1 MLQAARTSLLVCL
14 AFFGVSACAPVTA
27 PDPIKLSADDFV
39 AKLND
44 EIDARGRAASAA
56 YWVRAT
62 YINEDTQILAAEASE
77 KWLEF
82 HTRAVKEA
90 SVYDGEPMS
99 DEAARALKL
108 LKLGSSAPAPDD
120 ATKRARLA
128 EISTRMPGIYGQGK
142 YCPEDG
148 GPCQDLEA
156 LSAVLAKSRDYDTLL
171 DAWTRW
177 RTISPPM
184 RDDYAEF
191 VALSNEGA
199 RELGFENLG
208 ELWRSGYDMSPA
220 AFADET
226 HRLWNQ
232 VKPLYDELHC
242 AVRVRLNDEY
252 GDARVPLDG
261 PIPAHL
267 LGNMWA
273 QEWSHLYPLMEPFEG
288 VSDLDVTG
296 ALAAQGYTAERMT
309 RTAEDFFVSLGM
321 PALPDAFWSNSML
334 TKPRDREVVCHASA
348 WSVDAPEDVRIKM
361 CITPTQEDLVTIY
374 HELGHIYY
382 YLAYAD
388 VPSIFQEGAHDGFH
402 EGIGDTV
409 TLSMTPSFLESLG
422 LVSDVSTSEEAV
434 INNQMK
440 VALDK
445 IAFLPFG
452 KLIDEWRWKVFSG
465 EIAPEDYNAGWWALR
480 TEYQGIAPPVA
491 RSEAN
496 FDPGAKYHVPG
507 NTPYTRYFL
516 AFILQFQFQRAL
528 CEIAGHDGP
537 LHTCS
542 LYGNKA
548 AGEALWSMMQKGAS
562 QPWQDTL
569 EDLTGSREM
578 DASAIVEYFAPL
590 MAWLEEDNRGRSC
603 GV

>member
-171 DAWTRW
+171 DAWTGW

-321 PALPDAFWSNSML
+321 PALPDPFWSNSML

-578 DASAIVEYFAPL
+578 
-590 MAWLEEDNRGRSC
+590 
-603 GV
+603 

>member
-156 LSAVLAKSRDYDTLL
+156 LSAVLAKSRDYDVLL
-171 DAWTRW
+171 DAWTGW

-321 PALPDAFWSNSML
+321 PALPDPFWSNSML

>member
-62 YINEDTQILAAEASE
+62 YINEDTQILAADASE

-156 LSAVLAKSRDYDTLL
+156 LSAVLAKSRDYDVLL
-171 DAWTRW
+171 DAWTGW

-321 PALPDAFWSNSML
+321 PALPDPFWSNSML

>member
-27 PDPIKLSADDFV
+27 PEPIKLSADDFV

-156 LSAVLAKSRDYDTLL
+156 LSAVLAKSRDYDVLL
-171 DAWTRW
+171 DAWTGW

-542 LYGNKA
+542 LYGNKS

-590 MAWLEEDNRGRSC
+590 MAWLEGDNRGRSC

>member
-1 MLQAARTSLLVCL
+1 MNVPCKSVLLVL
-14 AFFGVSACAPVTA
+14 AGFCGVAACAPVD
-27 PDPIKLSADDFV
+27 DPELPELSAKEFV
-39 AKLND
+39 NELNSEMD
-44 EIDARGRAASAA
+44 EMGRESSAA

-62 YINEDTQILAAEASE
+62 YINEDTAVLASRASE
-77 KWLEF
+77 RWLEF

-90 SVYDGEPMS
+90 ARYEELPKDVET
-99 DEAARALKL
+99 ERALEL

-120 ATKRARLA
+120 TEKRKRLA
-128 EISTRMPGIYGQGK
+128 QIRTHLPGLYGQGK

-148 GPCQDLEA
+148 RPCQDLEE
-156 LSAVLAKSRDYDTLL
+156 LSNIMAKSRDYDELL
-171 DAWTRW
+171 EAWQGW

-184 RDDYAEF
+184 RSDYVEF
-191 VALSNEGA
+191 VQLSNEGA
-199 RELGFENLG
+199 RELGFDDLG
-208 ELWRSGYDMSPA
+208 ELWRAGYDMSPE
-220 AFADET
+220 AFADESR
-226 HRLWNQ
+226 RLWGQ

-242 AVRVRLNDEY
+242 AVRSRLNDVY
-252 GDARVPLDG
+252 GEERVPLDG
-261 PIPAHL
+261 PIPAHIF
-267 LGNMWA
+267 GNMWA
-273 QEWSHLYPLMEPFEG
+273 QEWSHLYPLMEPYEG
-288 VSDLDVTG
+288 LDDLDVTG
-296 ALAAQGYTAERMT
+296 ALEAQEYTAERMT
-309 RTAEDFFVSLGM
+309 RSAESFFTSLGM

-361 CITPTQEDLVTIY
+361 CIEPTQEDLITIY

-388 VPSIFQEGAHDGFH
+388 LPNIFQSGAHDGFH

-409 TLSMTPSFLESLG
+409 TLSMTPSFLKDID
-422 LVSDVSTSEEAV
+422 LVSEVGTSDEAV

-452 KLIDEWRWKVFSG
+452 KLIDEWRWQVFSG
-465 EIAPEDYNAGWWALR
+465 EIPPENYNAGWWELR
-480 TEYQGIAPPVA
+480 REYQGITPPVP
-491 RSEAN
+491 RTESD

-528 CEIAGHDGP
+528 CEIGGHEGP
-537 LHTCS
+537 LHSCS
-542 LYGNKA
+542 LYGNKK
-548 AGEALWSMMQKGAS
+548 AGEALWALMQKGAS

-569 EDLTGSREM
+569 EELTGSREM
-578 DASAIVEYFAPL
+578 DASAIIDYFAPL
-590 MAWLEEDNRGRSC
+590 MDWLEQDNEGRQC

>member
-1 MLQAARTSLLVCL
+1 MNVLRKRILVVVAGLC
-14 AFFGVSACAPVTA
+14 GVAACAPVDE
-27 PDPIKLSADDFV
+27 PEPLELSAKEFV
-39 AKLND
+39 AKLNSEMD
-44 EIDARGRAASAA
+44 EMGRESSAA

-62 YINEDTQILAAEASE
+62 YINEDTAVLAAKASE
-77 KWLEF
+77 RWLEF

-90 SVYDGEPMS
+90 ARYEEPPQ
-99 DEAARALKL
+99 DAETERALEL

-120 ATKRARLA
+120 AEKRKRLA
-128 EISTRMPGIYGQGK
+128 QIRTQLPGLYGQGK

-148 GPCQDLEA
+148 RPCQDLEE
-156 LSAVLAKSRDYDTLL
+156 LSNIMAKSRDYDELL
-171 DAWTRW
+171 EAWQGW

-184 RDDYAEF
+184 RSDYAEF
-191 VALSNEGA
+191 VELSNEGA
-199 RELGFENLG
+199 RELGFDDLG
-208 ELWRSGYDMSPA
+208 ELWRSGYDMSPE
-220 AFADET
+220 AFADESR
-226 HRLWNQ
+226 RLWGQ

-242 AVRVRLNDEY
+242 AVRSRLNEVY
-252 GDARVPLDG
+252 GDERVPLDG
-261 PIPAHL
+261 PIPAHIF
-267 LGNMWA
+267 GNMWA
-273 QEWSHLYPLMEPFEG
+273 QEWSHLYPLMEPYEG
-288 VSDLDVTG
+288 IDDLDVTG
-296 ALAAQGYTAERMT
+296 ALEAQEYTAERMT
-309 RTAEDFFVSLGM
+309 RSAEGFFISLGM

-361 CITPTQEDLVTIY
+361 CIEPTQEDLTTIY

-388 VPSIFQEGAHDGFH
+388 LPNIFQSGAHDGFH

-409 TLSMTPSFLESLG
+409 TLSMTPSFLRDID
-422 LVSDVSTSEEAV
+422 LVSEVGTSEEAV

-452 KLIDEWRWKVFSG
+452 KLIDEWRWQVFSG
-465 EIAPEDYNAGWWALR
+465 EIPPENYNAGWWDLR
-480 TEYQGIAPPVA
+480 REYQGITPPVT
-491 RSEAN
+491 RTESD

-528 CEIAGHDGP
+528 CEIGGHEGP
-537 LHTCS
+537 LHSCS
-542 LYGNKA
+542 LYGNKK
-548 AGEALWSMMQKGAS
+548 AGEALWALMQKGAS

-569 EDLTGSREM
+569 EELTGSREM
-578 DASAIVEYFAPL
+578 DASAIIDYFAPL
-590 MAWLEEDNRGRSC
+590 MDWLNQDNEGRQC

>member
-44 EIDARGRAASAA
+44 EIDARSRAASAA

-62 YINEDTQILAAEASE
+62 YINEDTQILAADASE

-171 DAWTRW
+171 DAWTGW

>member
-1 MLQAARTSLLVCL
+1 MNLKLKSALVGLVGLYGLTACEPVANSDAPETS
-14 AFFGVSACAPVTA
+14 A
-27 PDPIKLSADDFV
+27 KEFV
-39 AKLND
+39 AELNRQMD
-44 EIDARGRAASAA
+44 ELGRESSAA

-62 YINEDTQILAAEASE
+62 YINQDTAVLAAKASE
-77 KWLEF
+77 RWLEF

-90 SVYDGEPMS
+90 ARYEQLPK
-99 DEAARALKL
+99 DEETERALAL

-120 ATKRARLA
+120 AQKRSRLA
-128 EISTRMPGIYGQGK
+128 EIRTRMPGLYGEGK

-148 GPCQDLEA
+148 RPCQDLEE
-156 LSAVLAKSRDYDTLL
+156 LSNIMAKSRDYDELL
-171 DAWTRW
+171 EVWQGW

-184 RDDYAEF
+184 RSDYAEF
-191 VALSNEGA
+191 VELSNEGS
-199 RELGFENLG
+199 RELGFDDLG
-208 ELWRSGYDMSPA
+208 ELWRAGYDMTPE

-226 HRLWNQ
+226 RRLWGQ

-242 AVRVRLNDEY
+242 AVRARLNEEFGDE
-252 GDARVPLDG
+252 RVPLDG
-261 PIPAHL
+261 PIPAHIF
-267 LGNMWA
+267 GNMWA
-273 QEWSHLYPLMEPFEG
+273 QEWSHLYPLMEPYEG
-288 VSDLDVTG
+288 VDDLNVTG
-296 ALAAQGYTAERMT
+296 ALEAQGYTAERMT
-309 RTAEDFFVSLGM
+309 RSAEDFFVSLGM

-361 CITPTQEDLVTIY
+361 CIEPNQEDLVTIY

-382 YLAYAD
+382 YLAYANL
-388 VPSIFQEGAHDGFH
+388 PNIFQSGAHDGFH

-409 TLSMTPSFLESLG
+409 TLSMTPSFLKDIG
-422 LVSDVSTSEEAV
+422 LVSEVGTSEQAV

-465 EIAPEDYNAGWWALR
+465 GISLDDYNASWWALR
-480 TEYQGIAPPVA
+480 REYQGITPPVP
-491 RSEAN
+491 RSESD

-528 CEIAGHDGP
+528 CEIGGHEGP
-537 LHTCS
+537 LHDCS
-542 LYGNKA
+542 LYGNKK
-548 AGEALWSMMQKGAS
+548 AGEALWALMQKGAS

-569 EDLTGSREM
+569 EELTGSREM
-578 DASAIVEYFAPL
+578 DASAIIDYFAPL
-590 MAWLEEDNRGRSC
+590 MEWLKQDNEGRQC